1 MQYTVTHAIVG
12 ARVHTLMYVFNS
24 VGGIQ
29 TGKNI
34 ISVVALCWT
43 AHFFNRFFLSVFFI
57 FIMKP
62 QKLLH
67 CPKSNPNFRD
77 ITWNVV
83 ENMILHELFRLVSR
97 FPRYISCY
105 IAENRFPLGQCT
117 YNLWPLANLKK
128 GFMWRYHPPR
138 KKHLKGIVYCKTHCH
153 C

>member
-29 TGKNI
+29 TGKKHY
-34 ISVVALCWT
+34 ISRGIVLHSILLQPVFSQC
-43 AHFFNRFFLSVFFI
+43 FFYF

-105 IAENRFPLGQCT
+105 IAESQWLPLGQCT
-117 YNLWPLANLKK
+117 HLLFVGLKK
-128 GFMWRYHPPR
+128 RLWHFLTPQS
-138 KKHLKGIVYCKTHCH
+138 YCRMNSFLNGTERI
-153 C
+153 